1 MDNPRINYRYA
12 RALFDLAKENNQLEQ
27 ANIDMADLARV
38 CRQNRD
44 LRMLL
49 KSPIIMGYKK
59 ISVIREIFGKTM
71 GKVSIAFIEIIIRKR
86 REEHL
91 FHIAERFGDLYRKE
105 MNIKKAVVITI
116 SPLSDEMRK
125 DLLAVISKQTG
136 STIELEEKIDA
147 SIIGGMI
154 VKLDGI
160 QFDDSIRKK
169 LQNLRS
175 EFSVNT
181 FVRDF

>member
-1 MDNPRINYRYA
+1 MDNPRINIRYA
-12 RALFDLAKENNQLEQ
+12 KALFDLAKENNQLEQ

-44 LRMLL
+44 LQVLL

-59 ISVIREIFGKTM
+59 ISIIRELFGKTM
-71 GKVSIAFIEIIIRKR
+71 SKVSLAFIEIIIRKR

-91 FHIAERFGDLYRKE
+91 FNIAVKFSDLYRDEK
-105 MNIKKAVVITI
+105 NIKKVMVTTI
-116 SPLSDEMRK
+116 SPLSDQMRQ
-125 DLLAVISKQTG
+125 DLLAVLSKQTG
-136 STIELEEKIDA
+136 SGIELEERIDPG
-147 SIIGGMI
+147 IIGGMI
-154 VKLDGI
+154 VKLEGI

>member
-27 ANIDMADLARV
+27 ASIDMADLARV
-38 CRQNRD
+38 CSQNRN
-44 LRMLL
+44 LQVLL
-49 KSPIIMGYKK
+49 KSPIVMGYKK
-59 ISVIREIFGKTM
+59 TAVIRELFGKTM
-71 GKVSIAFIEIIIRKR
+71 SKVSLAFVEIIIRKR

-91 FHIAERFGDLYRKE
+91 FNIAVRFGDLFREE
-105 MNIKKAVVITI
+105 MNIKKAEVITV
-116 SPLSDEMRK
+116 SPLSEAMRQ
-125 DLLAVISKQTG
+125 DLLAKLSKQTG
-136 STIELEEKIDA
+136 SRIELEEKIDA

-154 VKLDGI
+154 VKLEGV